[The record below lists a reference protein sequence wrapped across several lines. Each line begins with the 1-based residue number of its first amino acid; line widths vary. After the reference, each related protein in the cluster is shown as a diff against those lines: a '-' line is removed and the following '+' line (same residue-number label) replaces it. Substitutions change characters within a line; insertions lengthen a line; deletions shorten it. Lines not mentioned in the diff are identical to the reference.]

1 MGAFLT
7 PRSGVH
13 HPRGRRRSRAM
24 SEINVTPM
32 VDVMLVL
39 LIVFMVAAPMMTVG
53 VPVDLPKIQSK
64 ALESKTE
71 PIVISV
77 NKEGQVFLKEHET
90 TFEALLTQI
99 KILTKDKPDT
109 RVYLRGDKDI
119 SYGAIM
125 AIMGRLNAAGIGKVA
140 LVTELPQAK
149 AAAVERAL
157 EKTAAAARSKA
168 P

>member
-7 PRSGVH
+7 PRSGAR
-13 HPRGRRRSRAM
+13 HPQGRRRSRVM

-53 VPVDLPKIQSK
+53 VPVDLPKIQAK

-99 KILTKDKPDT
+99 KILTKDKPET

-149 AAAVERAL
+149 AAAVEKAL